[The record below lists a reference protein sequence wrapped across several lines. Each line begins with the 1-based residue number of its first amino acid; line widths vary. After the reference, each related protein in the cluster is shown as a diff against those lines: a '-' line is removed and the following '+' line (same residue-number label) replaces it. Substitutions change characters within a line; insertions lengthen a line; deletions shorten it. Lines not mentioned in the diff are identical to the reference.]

1 MQVYSDWEKLGMIF
15 GISLLFMIFVLLFFH
30 FFRRYRK
37 DKLISKIFY
46 ITIQYQK
53 IFKIIYKKIYSK

>member
-37 DKLISKIFY
+37 DKLISKFFY
-46 ITIQYQK
+46 ITN
-53 IFKIIYKKIYSK
+53 IIKKY

>member
-37 DKLISKIFY
+37 DKLISKFLY
-46 ITIQYQK
+46 NNTI
-53 IFKIIYKKIYSK
+53 SKNI